1 MDHFCTDTC
10 RVCNIS
16 SFELVDDVVDFLHG
30 ERCPRVLW
38 LVVVAREE
46 SHVDSVRLLPH
57 RGGVQPLV
65 KLRGHIRNAVP
76 VVLVGAGFILHV
88 RSKDF
93 LTIFFVL
100 EVVFLNLRKLL

>member
-1 MDHFCTDTC
+1 MWVFWWSVGSFCTDTC

-38 LVVVAREE
+38 LVVVARVER
-46 SHVDSVRLLPH
+46 HVNPVGLLPH

-65 KLRGHIRNAVP
+65 TLRGQIRNAVP

-93 LTIFFVL
+93 LTFV
-100 EVVFLNLRKLL
+100 FCWKSCF